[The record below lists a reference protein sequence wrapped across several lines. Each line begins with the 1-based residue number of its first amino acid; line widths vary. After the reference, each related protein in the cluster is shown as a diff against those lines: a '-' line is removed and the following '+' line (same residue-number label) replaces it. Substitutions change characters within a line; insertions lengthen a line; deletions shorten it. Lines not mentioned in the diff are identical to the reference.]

1 MSCTP
6 NGCRSTQHPS
16 HMENR
21 EKEGFSMGIRW
32 LGGRGL
38 HTTRSVIAHIS
49 LRVVLDVMVFVAA

>member
-1 MSCTP
+1 
-6 NGCRSTQHPS
+6 
-16 HMENR
+16 MENR